1 MKLQKNH
8 RRLIYALITALALT
22 ALIGCP
28 PDPEEQMSVSER
40 INAWENA
47 INAGAGTAGSH
58 LHPAVDGYD
67 QFQTPDLWIENF
79 DTQSGTIEYTV
90 GYPKDQGNNVYKS
103 SISGSTTYKSGDQLV
118 FTMREDG
125 KKNWKIAKLVI
136 DYADTNTPDDQVV
149 PQK

>member
-28 PDPEEQMSVSER
+28 TDTEEQMSVSER

-58 LHPAVDGYD
+58 LHPAEAGYD
-67 QFQTPDLWIENF
+67 QAQAATFWTGGGFGSPP
-79 DTQSGTIEYTV
+79 YTV
-90 GYPKDQGNNVYKS
+90 GDPKETTTDVYES
-103 SISGSTTYKSGDQLV
+103 LITAVNDGVYSSGDKLI
-118 FTMREDG
+118 FTMCEDG
-125 KKNWKIAKLVI
+125 KKNWKIAMLVRNVGG
-136 DYADTNTPDDQVV
+136 TDDQVF
-149 PQK
+149 PPTP

>member
-28 PDPEEQMSVSER
+28 TDPEEQMSVSER

-47 INAGAGTAGSH
+47 INAGADTAGSH
-58 LHPAVDGYD
+58 LHPDEPGYD
-67 QFQTPDLWIENF
+67 GAQEAKFWKDGGFGSPPYEVGEPVQ
-79 DTQSGTIEYTV
+79 QSG
-90 GYPKDQGNNVYKS
+90 DVYKTT
-103 SISGSTTYKSGDQLV
+103 ITGGSDNFYTSGDKLT

-125 KKNWKIAKLVI
+125 KKNWKIAKLERNLNGTI
-136 DYADTNTPDDQVV
+136 TPVF
-149 PQK
+149 PPN

>member
-1 MKLQKNH
+1 MKLQINH

-47 INAGAGTAGSH
+47 INAGADTAGSH

-67 QFQTPDLWIENF
+67 QFQTPDLWTVNF
-79 DTQSGTIEYTV
+79 GSTPYDVGEPVQQSGDVYESTIT
-90 GYPKDQGNNVYKS
+90 GDNFTQGDKL
-103 SISGSTTYKSGDQLV
+103 I

-136 DYADTNTPDDQVV
+136 DYADTNTLDDQVV